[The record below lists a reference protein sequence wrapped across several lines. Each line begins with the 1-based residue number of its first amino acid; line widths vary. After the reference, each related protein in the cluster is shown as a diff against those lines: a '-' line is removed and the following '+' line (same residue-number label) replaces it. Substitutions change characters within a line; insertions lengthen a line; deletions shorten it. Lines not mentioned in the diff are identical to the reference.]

1 MNLQKQIKMKIKW
14 TLWQDNL
21 QLYHQLNENITLLF
35 LGIKDGRKHQSFG
48 YASFC
53 LQFYKVKQVA
63 GKGLKI
69 LRSTE
74 WHKKFTKTLRV
85 VLRMVQKKY
94 GHFLWT
100 VFNCLGV
107 AGPLITQEILI
118 PIRPTGIGKM
128 KKNFVD
134 PFYGLGSTVSR
145 LQFWISTT
153 RRQFTLTDTHWVPR
167 NPRYF
172 FDPPRKGKR
181 LGRPWINP
189 MTWESR
195 APPTNSLLKVV

>member
-74 WHKKFTKTLRV
+74 WHKKLTKILRV

-107 AGPLITQEILI
+107 AGPLITKEILI
-118 PIRPTGIGKM
+118 PIRPTGIKRWKRTLWTLFMGRAQLSQGFSSESPLQGDSLPWPTPTESPEIRGTSLIHHERVKGW
-128 KKNFVD
+128 VD
-134 PFYGLGSTVSR
+134 RGLTQWPGNQGPHPLSHCS
-145 LQFWISTT
+145 
-153 RRQFTLTDTHWVPR
+153 
-167 NPRYF
+167 
-172 FDPPRKGKR
+172 K
-181 LGRPWINP
+181 
-189 MTWESR
+189 
-195 APPTNSLLKVV
+195 

>member
-74 WHKKFTKTLRV
+74 WHKKLTKILRV

-118 PIRPTGIGKM
+118 PFDRPASKDEKELCG
-128 KKNFVD
+128 
-134 PFYGLGSTVSR
+134 PFLWVGLNCLKASVLNLHYKETVYLDRHPLSPQKSAV
-145 LQFWISTT
+145 LLWSTT
-153 RRQFTLTDTHWVPR
+153 
-167 NPRYF
+167 
-172 FDPPRKGKR
+172 KG
-181 LGRPWINP
+181 
-189 MTWESR
+189 
-195 APPTNSLLKVV
+195 